1 MTFYSKILKIIFIE
15 LSKNHKMRK
24 NVNNIHGL
32 GFRIGPTFESFFL
45 GPTLNLK
52 SNHNF
57 LQSINYFNF
66 QFCFQSA
73 LFSTIQTQ
81 KVRWIGKLP
90 IYTLKIDLR
99 GWMIMVDIIGFSAI
113 NEFNHIRELTL
124 KFLNTLFISN

>member
-73 LFSTIQTQ
+73 LFSRCPVVSSEVSF
-81 KVRWIGKLP
+81 VRGHFRQNQFRQRPFSSENSFVRGLFRQRQVSSEVLSVSKAPFLKL
-90 IYTLKIDLR
+90 
-99 GWMIMVDIIGFSAI
+99 
-113 NEFNHIRELTL
+113 
-124 KFLNTLFISN
+124 